1 MVGKQKLLPYTSDNS
16 KPFPYLIHCIRQK
29 LIKFI
34 GTKTQTVRIHFLLL
48 LFLVSIASTSAQ
60 SKKFEFIAFGDMPY
74 RLPDDYVR
82 FENLIKEVNKE
93 KPAFSVHVGD
103 FKAGS
108 TVCSDEYFNKIFNY
122 FESFSRP
129 LIYTP
134 GDNEWTDCN
143 REAAGKY
150 DPLERLTLLRKMF
163 FRDSKSLGQ
172 KKIPL
177 HSQSNNPEFARYVE
191 NVAWEHGGIQ
201 FATVHLVGTNNNFKG
216 TDNTEFTEREK
227 ANLAW
232 LDEIYARA
240 SDKEGLVMFTQADM
254 FYSRTTSPAF
264 QKIIDKLSELSRQ
277 YGKPVLWVNGDSH
290 RFIVDK
296 PLLNPDKR
304 SAILNFTRLQVF
316 GDADIATVHVTVDPR
331 AKELFTIRQM
341 LLDKGEK

>member
-1 MVGKQKLLPYTSDNS
+1 VKIICL
-16 KPFPYLIHCIRQK
+16 
-29 LIKFI
+29 
-34 GTKTQTVRIHFLLL
+34 FLLL
-48 LFLVSIASTSAQ
+48 LITATDASAQ

-74 RLPDDYVR
+74 RLPDDYAR
-82 FENLIKEVNKE
+82 FENLIEKVNKE

-103 FKAGS
+103 FKSGS
-108 TVCSDEYFNKIFNY
+108 TLCSDEYFDKIYNY

-163 FRDSKSLGQ
+163 FSDSKSLGQ

-177 HSQSNNPEFARYVE
+177 STQSSNPDFNKYVE
-191 NVAWEHGGIQ
+191 NVAWAHGGIQ
-201 FATVHLVGTNNNFKG
+201 FATVHLVGTNNNYKEK
-216 TDNTEFTEREK
+216 DNTEFIEREK

-240 SDKEGLVMFTQADM
+240 SDKAGLVMFTQADM
-254 FYSRTTSPAF
+254 FYSRTISPAF
-264 QKIIDKLSELSRQ
+264 QKIIDKLSLLSRE

-304 SAILNFTRLQVF
+304 STILNFTRVQVF
-316 GDADIATVHVTVDPR
+316 GDADVASVHITVDAR
-331 AKELFTIRQM
+331 SKELFTVRQM
-341 LLDKGEK
+341 LVE

>member
-1 MVGKQKLLPYTSDNS
+1 
-16 KPFPYLIHCIRQK
+16 
-29 LIKFI
+29 
-34 GTKTQTVRIHFLLL
+34 
-48 LFLVSIASTSAQ
+48 
-60 SKKFEFIAFGDMPY
+60 MPY
-74 RLPDDYVR
+74 RLPDDYAR
-82 FENLIKEVNKE
+82 FENLIEKVNKE

-103 FKAGS
+103 FKSGS
-108 TVCSDEYFNKIFNY
+108 TVCSDEYFNKIFAY

-163 FRDSKSLGQ
+163 FKDKQSLGQ

-177 HSQSNNPEFARYVE
+177 NSQSSNPEFARYVE
-191 NVAWEHGGIQ
+191 NVAWTHGGIQ
-201 FATVHLVGTNNNFKG
+201 FATVHLVGTNNNSKE
-216 TDNTEFTEREK
+216 TDNNEFIEREK

-240 SDKEGLVMFTQADM
+240 SDQAGLVMFTQADM

-264 QKIIDKLSELSRQ
+264 QKVIDKLSQLSRQ

-304 SAILNFTRLQVF
+304 STILNFTRVQVF
-316 GDADIATVHVTVDPR
+316 GDADIATVHVTVDAK

-341 LLDKGEK
+341 LIE

>member
-1 MVGKQKLLPYTSDNS
+1 
-16 KPFPYLIHCIRQK
+16 
-29 LIKFI
+29 
-34 GTKTQTVRIHFLLL
+34 LLL
-48 LFLVSIASTSAQ
+48 ASGASASAQ

-74 RLPDDYVR
+74 RLPDDYAR

-103 FKAGS
+103 FKSGS
-108 TVCSDEYFNKIFNY
+108 TVCSDEYFNKIFGY

-129 LIYTP
+129 LVYTP

-150 DPLERLTLLRKMF
+150 DPLERLALLRKMF
-163 FRDSKSLGQ
+163 FRDGKSLGQ
-172 KKIPL
+172 RKIPL
-177 HSQSNNPEFARYVE
+177 STQAGNPEFARYVE

-201 FATVHLVGTNNNFKG
+201 FATLHLVGTNNNFRG
-216 TDNTEFTEREK
+216 TDNTEFIEREK

-240 SDKEGLVMFTQADM
+240 SGKAGLVMFTQADM
-254 FYSRTTSPAF
+254 FYSRTISPAY
-264 QKIIDKLSELSRQ
+264 QKVIDKLSQLSRQ

-304 SAILNFTRLQVF
+304 STILNFTRVQVF
-316 GDADIATVHVTVDPR
+316 GDADVASVHITVNPR
-331 AKELFTIRQM
+331 SKELFTVRQM
-341 LLDKGEK
+341 LLE

>member
-1 MVGKQKLLPYTSDNS
+1 
-16 KPFPYLIHCIRQK
+16 
-29 LIKFI
+29 
-34 GTKTQTVRIHFLLL
+34 
-48 LFLVSIASTSAQ
+48 
-60 SKKFEFIAFGDMPY
+60 MPY
-74 RLPDDYVR
+74 RLLDDYAR

-103 FKAGS
+103 FKSGS
-108 TVCSDEYFNKIFNY
+108 TVCSDEYFNKIFGY

-129 LIYTP
+129 LVYTP

-150 DPLERLTLLRKMF
+150 DPLERLALLRKMF
-163 FRDSKSLGQ
+163 FRDGKSLGQ
-172 KKIPL
+172 RKIPL
-177 HSQSNNPEFARYVE
+177 STQAGNPEFARYVE

-201 FATVHLVGTNNNFKG
+201 FATLHLVGTNNNFRG
-216 TDNTEFTEREK
+216 TDNTEFIEREK

-240 SDKEGLVMFTQADM
+240 SGKAGLVMFTQADM
-254 FYSRTTSPAF
+254 FYSRTISPAY
-264 QKIIDKLSELSRQ
+264 QKVIDKLSQLSRQ

-304 SAILNFTRLQVF
+304 STILNFTRVQVF
-316 GDADIATVHVTVDPR
+316 GDADVASVHITVNPR
-331 AKELFTIRQM
+331 SKELFTVRQM
-341 LLDKGEK
+341 LLE

>member
-1 MVGKQKLLPYTSDNS
+1 MKIIY
-16 KPFPYLIHCIRQK
+16 
-29 LIKFI
+29 
-34 GTKTQTVRIHFLLL
+34 LLL
-48 LFLVSIASTSAQ
+48 LITATSASAQ

-74 RLPDDYVR
+74 RLPDDYAR
-82 FENLIKEVNKE
+82 FENLIEKVNEE

-103 FKAGS
+103 FKSGS
-108 TVCSDEYFNKIFNY
+108 TLCSDEYFDKIYNY

-150 DPLERLTLLRKMF
+150 DPLERLSLLRKMF
-163 FRDSKSLGQ
+163 FKNGKSLGQ

-177 HSQSNNPEFARYVE
+177 STQSSNPDFNKYVE

-201 FATVHLVGTNNNFKG
+201 FATVHLVGTNNNYKEK
-216 TDNTEFTEREK
+216 DNTEFIEREK

-240 SDKEGLVMFTQADM
+240 SDKAGLVMFTQADM

-264 QKIIDKLSELSRQ
+264 QKIIDKLSQLSRE

-290 RFIVDK
+290 RFNVDK

-304 SAILNFTRLQVF
+304 STILNFTRVQVF
-316 GDADIATVHVTVDPR
+316 GDADVASVHITVDAR
-331 AKELFTIRQM
+331 SKELFTVRQM
-341 LLDKGEK
+341 LVE

>member
-1 MVGKQKLLPYTSDNS
+1 M
-16 KPFPYLIHCIRQK
+16 
-29 LIKFI
+29 
-34 GTKTQTVRIHFLLL
+34 RIFCLFLLL
-48 LFLVSIASTSAQ
+48 LISGTSASAQ

-74 RLPDDYVR
+74 RLPDDYAR

-103 FKAGS
+103 FKSGS

-150 DPLERLTLLRKMF
+150 DPLERLALLRKMF
-163 FRDSKSLGQ
+163 FKDSKSFGQ

-177 HSQSNNPEFARYVE
+177 NTQGSNPEFARYVE

-216 TDNTEFTEREK
+216 TDNTEFIEREK

-240 SDKEGLVMFTQADM
+240 SDKAGLVMFTQADM
-254 FYSRTTSPAF
+254 FYSRTISPAF
-264 QKIIDKLSELSRQ
+264 QKIIDKLSQLSRQ

-304 SAILNFTRLQVF
+304 SAILNFTRVQVF
-316 GDADIATVHVTVDPR
+316 GDADVATVHVTVNPR
-331 AKELFTIRQM
+331 EKELFTIRQM
-341 LLDKGEK
+341 LLN

>member
-1 MVGKQKLLPYTSDNS
+1 M
-16 KPFPYLIHCIRQK
+16 
-29 LIKFI
+29 
-34 GTKTQTVRIHFLLL
+34 RIHFLLL

>member
-1 MVGKQKLLPYTSDNS
+1 VKIICL
-16 KPFPYLIHCIRQK
+16 
-29 LIKFI
+29 
-34 GTKTQTVRIHFLLL
+34 FLLL
-48 LFLVSIASTSAQ
+48 LISGASASAQ

-74 RLPDDYVR
+74 RLPDDYAR
-82 FENLIKEVNKE
+82 FENLIEKVNEE

-103 FKAGS
+103 FKSGS
-108 TVCSDEYFNKIFNY
+108 TLCSDEYFDKIYNY

-150 DPLERLTLLRKMF
+150 DPLERLSLLRKMF
-163 FRDSKSLGQ
+163 FKNGKSLGQ

-177 HSQSNNPEFARYVE
+177 STQSSNPDFNKYVE

-201 FATVHLVGTNNNFKG
+201 FATVHLVGTNNNYKEKE
-216 TDNTEFTEREK
+216 NTEFIEREK

-240 SDKEGLVMFTQADM
+240 SDKAGLVMFTQADM

-264 QKIIDKLSELSRQ
+264 QKIIDKLSQLSRE

-304 SAILNFTRLQVF
+304 STILNFTRVQVF
-316 GDADIATVHVTVDPR
+316 GDADVASVHITVDAR
-331 AKELFTIRQM
+331 SKELFTVRQM
-341 LLDKGEK
+341 LVE

>member
-1 MVGKQKLLPYTSDNS
+1 VKII
-16 KPFPYLIHCIRQK
+16 YL
-29 LIKFI
+29 
-34 GTKTQTVRIHFLLL
+34 FLLL
-48 LFLVSIASTSAQ
+48 LISGASASAQ

-74 RLPDDYVR
+74 RLPDDYAR
-82 FENLIKEVNKE
+82 FENLIEKVNKE

-103 FKAGS
+103 FKSGS
-108 TVCSDEYFNKIFNY
+108 TLCSDEYFDKIYNY

-163 FRDSKSLGQ
+163 FSDSKSLGQ

-177 HSQSNNPEFARYVE
+177 STQSSNPDFNKYVE

-201 FATVHLVGTNNNFKG
+201 FATVHLVGTNNNYKEKE
-216 TDNTEFTEREK
+216 NTEFIEREK

-240 SDKEGLVMFTQADM
+240 SDKAGLVMFTQADM

-264 QKIIDKLSELSRQ
+264 QKIIDKLSQLSRE

-304 SAILNFTRLQVF
+304 STILNFTRVQVF
-316 GDADIATVHVTVDPR
+316 GDADVASVHITVDAR
-331 AKELFTIRQM
+331 SKELFTVRQM
-341 LLDKGEK
+341 LVE

>member
-1 MVGKQKLLPYTSDNS
+1 
-16 KPFPYLIHCIRQK
+16 
-29 LIKFI
+29 
-34 GTKTQTVRIHFLLL
+34 LLL
-48 LFLVSIASTSAQ
+48 VSGVSTSAQ

-74 RLPDDYVR
+74 RLPDDYAR
-82 FENLIKEVNKE
+82 FENLIKEVNEE

-103 FKAGS
+103 FKSGS
-108 TVCSDEYFNKIFNY
+108 TLCSDEYFNKIFGY

-150 DPLERLTLLRKMF
+150 NPLERLALLRKMF
-163 FRDSKSLGQ
+163 FRDGKSLGQ

-177 HSQSNNPEFARYVE
+177 SSQAGNPEFARYVE

-216 TDNTEFTEREK
+216 TDNTEFIEREK

-240 SDKEGLVMFTQADM
+240 SDKAGLVMFTQADM
-254 FYSRTTSPAF
+254 FYSRTSSPAY
-264 QKIIDKLSELSRQ
+264 QKIIDKLSQLSRE

-304 SAILNFTRLQVF
+304 SAILNFTRVQVF
-316 GDADIATVHVTVDPR
+316 GDADVATVHVTVNPR

-341 LLDKGEK
+341 LMD

>member
-1 MVGKQKLLPYTSDNS
+1 
-16 KPFPYLIHCIRQK
+16 
-29 LIKFI
+29 
-34 GTKTQTVRIHFLLL
+34 
-48 LFLVSIASTSAQ
+48 
-60 SKKFEFIAFGDMPY
+60 MPY
-74 RLPDDYVR
+74 RLPDDYAR

-103 FKAGS
+103 FKSGS

-150 DPLERLTLLRKMF
+150 DPLERLALLRKMF
-163 FRDSKSLGQ
+163 FRDGKSLGQ
-172 KKIPL
+172 RKIPL
-177 HSQSNNPEFARYVE
+177 STQAGNPEFARYVE

-201 FATVHLVGTNNNFKG
+201 FATLHLVGTNNNFRG
-216 TDNTEFTEREK
+216 TDNTEFIEREK

-240 SDKEGLVMFTQADM
+240 SGKAGLVMFTQADM
-254 FYSRTTSPAF
+254 FYSRTISPAY
-264 QKIIDKLSELSRQ
+264 QKVIDKLSQLSRQ

-304 SAILNFTRLQVF
+304 STILNFTRVQVF
-316 GDADIATVHVTVDPR
+316 GDADVASVHITVNPR
-331 AKELFTIRQM
+331 SKELFTVRQM
-341 LLDKGEK
+341 LLE

>member
-1 MVGKQKLLPYTSDNS
+1 VS
-16 KPFPYLIHCIRQK
+16 K
-29 LIKFI
+29 
-34 GTKTQTVRIHFLLL
+34 TETVKIICLFLLL
-48 LFLVSIASTSAQ
+48 LITATDASAQ

-74 RLPDDYVR
+74 RLPDDYAR
-82 FENLIKEVNKE
+82 FENLIEKVNKE

-103 FKAGS
+103 FKSGS
-108 TVCSDEYFNKIFNY
+108 TVCSDEYFNKILAY
-122 FESFSRP
+122 FESFTRP

-163 FRDSKSLGQ
+163 FKDKQSLGQ

-177 HSQSNNPEFARYVE
+177 NSQSSNPEFARYVE
-191 NVAWEHGGIQ
+191 NVAWTHGGIQ
-201 FATVHLVGTNNNFKG
+201 FATVHLVGTNNNSKE
-216 TDNTEFTEREK
+216 TDNTEFIEREK

-240 SDKEGLVMFTQADM
+240 SDKAGLVMFTQADM

-264 QKIIDKLSELSRQ
+264 QKIIDKLSQLSIK

-304 SAILNFTRLQVF
+304 SAIHNFTRLQVF
-316 GDADIATVHVTVDPR
+316 GDADIATVHVTVD
-331 AKELFTIRQM
+331 AKDKELFTIRQM
-341 LLDKGEK
+341 LVE

>member
-1 MVGKQKLLPYTSDNS
+1 M
-16 KPFPYLIHCIRQK
+16 
-29 LIKFI
+29 
-34 GTKTQTVRIHFLLL
+34 RIFCLFLLL
-48 LFLVSIASTSAQ
+48 LVSGSYTSAQ

-82 FENLIKEVNKE
+82 FENLIKTVNKE

-103 FKAGS
+103 IKSGS
-108 TVCSDEYFNKIFNY
+108 TLCSDEYFNKILNY

-150 DPLERLTLLRKMF
+150 DPLERLDFLRKMF
-163 FRDSKSLGQ
+163 FRDSKSMGQ

-177 HSQSNNPEFARYVE
+177 NSQGSNPEFARYVE

-201 FATVHLVGTNNNFKG
+201 FATLHLVGTNNNFKG
-216 TDNTEFTEREK
+216 TDNTEFIEREK

-240 SDKEGLVMFTQADM
+240 SDKAGLVMFTQADM
-254 FYSRTTSPAF
+254 FYSKNISPAY
-264 QKIIDKLSELSRQ
+264 QKIVDKLSQLSRA

-304 SAILNFTRLQVF
+304 STLLNFTRLQVF
-316 GDADIATVHVTVDPR
+316 GDADIATVRVTVDPKS
-331 AKELFTIRQM
+331 KELFTIRQM
-341 LLDKGEK
+341 LLD

>member
-1 MVGKQKLLPYTSDNS
+1 VS
-16 KPFPYLIHCIRQK
+16 K
-29 LIKFI
+29 
-34 GTKTQTVRIHFLLL
+34 TETVKIICLFLLL
-48 LFLVSIASTSAQ
+48 FITATDVSAQ

-74 RLPDDYVR
+74 RLPDDYAR
-82 FENLIKEVNKE
+82 FENLIEKVNKE

-103 FKAGS
+103 FKSGS
-108 TVCSDEYFNKIFNY
+108 TVCSDEYFKKIYNY
-122 FESFSRP
+122 FDSFSRP

-163 FRDSKSLGQ
+163 FKDSESLGQ

-177 HSQSNNPEFARYVE
+177 YSQSSIPEFARYVE
-191 NVAWEHGGIQ
+191 NVAWTHGGVQ

-216 TDNTEFTEREK
+216 TDNTEFIEREK

-232 LDEIYARA
+232 IDEIYDRA
-240 SDKEGLVMFTQADM
+240 SDKAGLVMFTQADM
-254 FYSRTTSPAF
+254 FYNRTTSPAF
-264 QKIIDKLSELSRQ
+264 QKIIDKLSQLSRE

-304 SAILNFTRLQVF
+304 SAMPNFTRLQVF
-316 GDADIATVHVTVDPR
+316 GDADVATVHVTVDAR

-341 LLDKGEK
+341 LIE